1 MTREEKEKYLEA
13 VKNFNSQEFQV
24 YTIKFLIKIL
34 EEVKSI
40 RHKM

>member
-1 MTREEKEKYLEA
+1 MTEGERKKYLEA

-24 YTIKFLIKIL
+24 FIANFLMKIL

-40 RHKM
+40 KHKM